1 MSEQNN
7 LVARRFEKAFAEG
20 DIVALKKIVAANV
33 VDHNAPRGARPGI
46 DGVLDAVALFRTGFP
61 DVQISVERT
70 IAEDDS
76 VAVFGTIA
84 GTNHGP
90 MFGVPATGKRATFAY
105 IDVFRIVNGVIVE
118 AWHVE
123 DIAGMLGQLGLLP
136 S

>member
-7 LVARRFEKAFAEG
+7 QVARRFEKAFAEG
-20 DIVALKKIVAANV
+20 DIVALKKIVAANI

-46 DGVLDAVALFRTGFP
+46 DGLLDAVALFRAGFP
-61 DVQISVERT
+61 DIQISVERT

-84 GTNHGP
+84 GTNQGP

-105 IDVFRIVNGVIVE
+105 MDMFRIVNGVIVE